1 MDLTVEQVNYILED
15 LNVYDLKR
23 KFNLV
28 AEEKS
33 DSYGRELSQGDEGT
47 KISIFKLGIEDLHL
61 KVVEVTDSYG
71 DYKGVSSLKIVRPVV
86 KQVTNFE

>member
-1 MDLTVEQVNYILED
+1 MDLTISQVNHILED
-15 LNVYDLKR
+15 LDTYNLSR
-23 KFNLV
+23 KFTLV
-28 AEEKS
+28 IEEES
-33 DSYGRELSQGDEGT
+33 DSYERELSQGEEGT
-47 KISIFKLGIEDLHL
+47 KTSVFKLGIEDLHL